1 MGRPGCKIRNKRNAE
16 VDSLSFSLSLS
27 DYSRV
32 GNDTRA
38 RVRNVYVKDRSCDVC
53 ANRCCG
59 SPPQPFSPSL
69 PPFNRGIN
77 GAAPIRSNRSAI
89 NQRPR
94 NGNVRNEPRLPLRY
108 VRADQTRRKQTA
120 RGSFDIV
127 LSNWETKLPT
137 PDHRA
142 RVITRLIDV
151 HLLLPPRAKSPPP
164 ERSVIS
170 HRSRHHFGLISKLRF
185 VIYNGHV
192 YSGVPRTWLDSLF
205 SQLCPL
211 RP

>member
-1 MGRPGCKIRNKRNAE
+1 MCE
-16 VDSLSFSLSLS
+16 SLLRIS
-27 DYSRV
+27 
-32 GNDTRA
+32 
-38 RVRNVYVKDRSCDVC
+38 
-53 ANRCCG
+53 
-59 SPPQPFSPSL
+59 SPTLSL

-151 HLLLPPRAKSPPP
+151 HLLLSPRAKSPPP

-192 YSGVPRTWLDSLF
+192 YSRAPYLAGFIIFSTMPITPIVDQPIYLRFDPANTRIQPDKSAAPTKFSRFHRIHGFILDA
-205 SQLCPL
+205 
-211 RP
+211 

>member
-16 VDSLSFSLSLS
+16 VDSLSLSL
-27 DYSRV
+27 RLFACWQRH
-32 GNDTRA
+32 TCKK
-38 RVRNVYVKDRSCDVC
+38 RVRERSILRRMCESLL
-53 ANRCCG
+53 RIS
-59 SPPQPFSPSL
+59 SPTLSL

-151 HLLLPPRAKSPPP
+151 HLLLSPRAKSPPP